1 MRVAVIGGGPS
12 GLVTLKYLIKA
23 HLSLSCDPIE
33 AWLFESEDTIGGAF
47 AHRAYEDAELVS
59 SKQLTTFSDFRCP
72 RNEDFLSAVDYVR
85 YLQDYCSKFQL
96 WGNIKLESTIQ
107 GIKGSRAQGY
117 VIEYVNKSG
126 EVLSWKCD
134 AIAVCSGLHREPNM
148 PVIPGLNHVPQ
159 VLHSAD
165 FKTKNVSRAN
175 LFDTTYVHRTLRNSM
190 ILWEYYNYYIKAL
203 LWICSGTT
211 AGMDQ
216 WIGAISP
223 ARHHPSKIFFNK
235 SMKICPYLSLPYRPK
250 QPDFRHQYQTRMVD
264 RLISLSEMQAQL
276 WVLNLVAPY
285 RLSDLKAEDETHYKL
300 HSGADARVHY
310 GVDHESY
317 AYQLALD
324 IGSAPGVVDI
334 WRVARQT
341 RVSVACRILIIWA
354 FGAHFNTKF
363 RMIGPWAWKGAKELL
378 ATDEFWQTISRRPI
392 LFGHFFVSILPMMIF
407 GPLSMLFLIG
417 VSLPTYWNTLELYLV
432 TNWINPF
439 PRV

>member
-1 MRVAVIGGGPS
+1 
-12 GLVTLKYLIKA
+12 
-23 HLSLSCDPIE
+23 
-33 AWLFESEDTIGGAF
+33 
-47 AHRAYEDAELVS
+47 
-59 SKQLTTFSDFRCP
+59 
-72 RNEDFLSAVDYVR
+72 N
-85 YLQDYCSKFQL
+85 
-96 WGNIKLESTIQ
+96 
-107 GIKGSRAQGY
+107 
-117 VIEYVNKSG
+117 
-126 EVLSWKCD
+126 
-134 AIAVCSGLHREPNM
+134 
-148 PVIPGLNHVPQ
+148 
-159 VLHSAD
+159 
-165 FKTKNVSRAN
+165 
-175 LFDTTYVHRTLRNSM
+175 
-190 ILWEYYNYYIKAL
+190 
-203 LWICSGTT
+203 
-211 AGMDQ
+211 
-216 WIGAISP
+216 
-223 ARHHPSKIFFNK
+223 
-235 SMKICPYLSLPYRPK
+235 
-250 QPDFRHQYQTRMVD
+250 
-264 RLISLSEMQAQL
+264 
-276 WVLNLVAPY
+276 

>member
-250 QPDFRHQYQTRMVD
+250 QPDFRLWLYSLRSAFVQTPVPDTDGRQADLAPLPKRIDEDGTVEFVD
-264 RLISLSEMQAQL
+264 NGRPEYARLRHRRIKPDMIIFCTGYRQTFPFLAGTDVNHTDHPSSYVRGIWKRENPNIGFIGFVRPSLGAIPPLSEMQAQL

-285 RLSDLKAEDETHYKL
+285 
-300 HSGADARVHY
+300 
-310 GVDHESY
+310 
-317 AYQLALD
+317 
-324 IGSAPGVVDI
+324 
-334 WRVARQT
+334 
-341 RVSVACRILIIWA
+341 
-354 FGAHFNTKF
+354 
-363 RMIGPWAWKGAKELL
+363 
-378 ATDEFWQTISRRPI
+378 
-392 LFGHFFVSILPMMIF
+392 
-407 GPLSMLFLIG
+407 
-417 VSLPTYWNTLELYLV
+417 
-432 TNWINPF
+432 
-439 PRV
+439 